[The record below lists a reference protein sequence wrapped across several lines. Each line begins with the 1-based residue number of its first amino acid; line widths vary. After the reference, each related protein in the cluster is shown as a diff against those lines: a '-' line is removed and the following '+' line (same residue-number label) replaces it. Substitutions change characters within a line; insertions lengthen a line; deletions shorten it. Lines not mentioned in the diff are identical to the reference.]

1 MNDFETYLTRQRG
14 MTERSA
20 HDVAEKLARVDALIG
35 PGAPNAERE
44 RQFRRR
50 ARGTMSPGEI
60 ATCIE
65 AMHVRAQYA
74 A

>member
-1 MNDFETYLTRQRG
+1 MSELATVPVTALKG
-14 MTERSA
+14 VGA
-20 HDVAEKLARVDALIG
+20 ALAEKLARVDALIG